1 MSVYSKYHK
10 KKNIMFIINLEI
22 FQLLNLKS
30 IILYI
35 KINIILYHIF
45 K

>member
-1 MSVYSKYHK
+1 
-10 KKNIMFIINLEI
+10 MFIINLEI